1 MSEFNK
7 YESLEVKE
15 VKIGLL
21 GFGTVGGGTLTVL
34 QRNMEEISR
43 RAGREIRVVAIAV
56 NDLGKKRD
64 IDTNGIVLTDRM
76 MDIVNNPDIQVVVEL
91 IGGGDDV
98 FDAVMQALEN
108 GKHVVTANKAL
119 IASHGNSIFSKA
131 SEKGLMVG
139 FESAVAGGI
148 PIIKLIREGL
158 SANQIKWFVGIIN
171 GTCNYILS
179 QMSDKQREFDD
190 VLKEAQELGY
200 AEADPSFDVG
210 GVDAAHKLTILASI
224 AFGVP
229 LRFESVYIQGIEH
242 IQKIDIEYADELGFR
257 MKHLGISRRT
267 EDGLELRVHPAFI
280 PKQNLIAN
288 VSEVMNAVLIEADAV
303 GQSMFYGPGAGSEP
317 TASAVVADLI
327 DVVRAFTTDPQNR
340 VPHLAFQADSL
351 IDLPILDIGQIETS
365 YYMRMQAINRPGV
378 LAAISSIL
386 GENGISIDSILQ
398 KGHGRPDE
406 LVTVILMTQNTR
418 EKNLMSAV
426 EKVETLDSV
435 EGKIVWIRVERL
447 P

>member
-1 MSEFNK
+1 M
-7 YESLEVKE
+7 
-15 VKIGLL
+15 
-21 GFGTVGGGTLTVL
+21 
-34 QRNMEEISR
+34 
-43 RAGREIRVVAIAV
+43 VAIAV
-56 NDLGKKRD
+56 KDLEKKRD
-64 IDTNGIVLTDRM
+64 IDVQGIELTDRM
-76 MDIVNNPDIQVVVEL
+76 LDIVNDPDIQVIVEL
-91 IGGGDDV
+91 IGGDDV

-119 IASHGNSIFSKA
+119 IASQGNTIFSKA

-158 SANQIKWFVGIIN
+158 SANQIEWFVGIIN

-179 QMSDKQREFDD
+179 QMAEKKREFDD

-210 GVDAAHKLTILASI
+210 GVDAAHKLTIMASV
-224 AFGVP
+224 AFGIP
-229 LRFESVYIQGIEH
+229 LQYESVYIQGIEH
-242 IQKIDIEYADELGFR
+242 IQKTDIEYADELGFKI
-257 MKHLGISRRT
+257 KHLGISRRT
-267 EDGLELRVHPAFI
+267 DDGLELRVHPAMI
-280 PKQNLIAN
+280 PKQNLIAY
-288 VSEVMNAVLIEADAV
+288 VSGVMNAVLIQADAV

-351 IDLPILDIGQIETS
+351 IELPILDISQIETS
-365 YYMRMQAINRPGV
+365 YYLRMQAVNRPGV
-378 LAAISSIL
+378 LAAISSIF

-398 KGHGRPDE
+398 KGHGQPDE
-406 LVTVILMTQNTR
+406 LVTVILMTQNTL
-418 EKNLMSAV
+418 EKNLMKAV
-426 EKVETLDSV
+426 RKVGELDSV

>member
-1 MSEFNK
+1 M
-7 YESLEVKE
+7 
-15 VKIGLL
+15 
-21 GFGTVGGGTLTVL
+21 
-34 QRNMEEISR
+34 
-43 RAGREIRVVAIAV
+43 VAIAV
-56 NDLGKKRD
+56 KDLEKKRD
-64 IDTNGIVLTDRM
+64 IDVQGIELTDRM
-76 MDIVNNPDIQVVVEL
+76 LDIVNDPDIQVIVEL
-91 IGGGDDV
+91 IGGDDV

-119 IASHGNSIFSKA
+119 IASRGNTIFSKA

-158 SANQIKWFVGIIN
+158 SANQIEWFVGIIN

-179 QMSDKQREFDD
+179 QMADKKREFDD

-210 GVDAAHKLTILASI
+210 GVDAAHKLTIMASV
-224 AFGVP
+224 AFGIP
-229 LRFESVYIQGIEH
+229 LQYESVYIQGIEH
-242 IQKIDIEYADELGFR
+242 IQKTDIEYADELGFKI
-257 MKHLGISRRT
+257 KHLGISRRT
-267 EDGLELRVHPAFI
+267 DDGLELRVHPAMI
-280 PKQNLIAN
+280 PKQNLIAY
-288 VSEVMNAVLIEADAV
+288 VSGVMNAVLIQADAV

-351 IDLPILDIGQIETS
+351 IELPIRDISQIETS
-365 YYMRMQAINRPGV
+365 YYLRMQAVNRPGV
-378 LAAISSIL
+378 LAAISSIF

-398 KGHGRPDE
+398 KGHGQPDE
-406 LVTVILMTQNTR
+406 LVTVILMTQNTL
-418 EKNLMSAV
+418 EKNLMKAV
-426 EKVETLDSV
+426 RKVGELDSV

>member
-1 MSEFNK
+1 MS
-7 YESLEVKE
+7 V

-43 RAGREIRVVAIAV
+43 RAGREMKVVAIAV
-56 NDLGKKRD
+56 NDLEKKRD
-64 IDTNGIVLTDRM
+64 TNTHGITLTDRM
-76 MDIVNNPDIQVVVEL
+76 MDIVNDPDIQVIVEL
-91 IGGGDDV
+91 IGGEDV

-119 IASHGNSIFSKA
+119 IANQGNTIFGKA
-131 SEKGLMVG
+131 LEKGLMVG

-158 SANQIKWFVGIIN
+158 SANQIEWFVGIIN

-179 QMSDKQREFDD
+179 QMTDKQREFKD

-200 AEADPSFDVG
+200 AESDPSFDVG

-229 LRFESVYIQGIEH
+229 LRFEAVYIQGIEH
-242 IQKIDIEYADELGFR
+242 IQKTDIEYADELGFR

-267 EDGLELRVHPAFI
+267 DDGLELRVHPAMI

-288 VSEVMNAVLIEADAV
+288 VSGVMNAVLIQADAV

-351 IDLPILDIGQIETS
+351 IDLPILDISQIETS
-365 YYMRMQAINRPGV
+365 YYLRMQAVNRPGV
-378 LAAISSIL
+378 LAAISSIF
-386 GENGISIDSILQ
+386 GENEISIDSILQ
-398 KGHGRPDE
+398 KGHGHPDE

-418 EKNLMSAV
+418 ERNLMKAV
-426 EKVETLDSV
+426 ARVEALNSI
-435 EGKIVWIRVERL
+435 EGKIIWIRVERL
-447 P
+447 S

>member
-1 MSEFNK
+1 MK
-7 YESLEVKE
+7 A

-43 RAGREIRVVAIAV
+43 RAGREIKVVAIAV

-64 IDTNGIVLTDRM
+64 IDTGGIELTDRM
-76 MDIVNNPDIQVVVEL
+76 LDIVNNPDIQVIVEL

-98 FDAVMQALEN
+98 FNAVMQSLEK

-119 IASHGNSIFSKA
+119 IASHGNAIFRKA

-158 SANQIKWFVGIIN
+158 SANQIEWFVGIIN

-179 QMSDKQREFDD
+179 QMADRQREFDD
-190 VLKEAQELGY
+190 VLEEAQELGY

-267 EDGLELRVHPAFI
+267 GDGLELRVHPALI
-280 PKQNLIAN
+280 PKQNLIAS
-288 VSEVMNAVLIEADAV
+288 VSGVMNAVLIQADAV

-351 IDLPILDIGQIETS
+351 IDLPVLDIGLIETS
-365 YYMRMQAINRPGV
+365 YYLRMQAVNRPGV
-378 LAAISSIL
+378 LAAISSIF
-386 GENGISIDSILQ
+386 GENEISIDSILQ
-398 KGHGRPDE
+398 KGHGQPDE

-418 EKNLMSAV
+418 EKNLMKAV
-426 EKVETLDSV
+426 EKVEALDSV